1 MLNTLLVQKIVHLL
15 LYLLKHKRK
24 SMKYNLIIEAAE
36 TADGRPDGFI
46 GYVPEIP
53 GANTQGETEEE
64 VRRNIVEA
72 IQLIQEVRKEEA
84 LKTLEGTSNY
94 TLESIEL

>member
-1 MLNTLLVQKIVHLL
+1 
-15 LYLLKHKRK
+15 
-24 SMKYNLIIEAAE
+24 MKYNLIIEEAE
-36 TADGRPDGFI
+36 EGGFI

-64 VRRNIVEA
+64 VRQNIVEA

-84 LKTLEGTSNY
+84 LNALKGNSNY
-94 TLESIEL
+94 LLESIEL